1 MAWFGRRQ
9 SYDRTR
15 LLRKA
20 VRARKQG
27 RRKKAIKLY
36 RDVLAV
42 EPNDTHVHRKIAPLL
57 AQTKQRNDAW
67 RSYQRAAEQL
77 QSQGFVDQ
85 AIGVLRE
92 AACHLADEPNV
103 WHTLS
108 RLELERHR
116 PADAVSALLEGAGH
130 FRFRRTRDTALSLL
144 LAARK
149 IDPAAFETNLALGR
163 MLAYSG
169 AYDRGKRLL
178 EQLADRTHDAQQRAV
193 RALLFRISPTPAA
206 AWRWL
211 LAVRGS

>member
-42 EPNDTHVHRKIAPLL
+42 EPNDTHVH
-57 AQTKQRNDAW
+57 
-67 RSYQRAAEQL
+67 
-77 QSQGFVDQ
+77 QGFVDQ

-92 AACHLADEPNV
+92 AARHLADEPNV

-178 EQLADRTHDAQQRAV
+178 AQLADRTHDAQQRAV